1 MHSAG
6 REEVARRTG
15 GSTAHDQESGQ
26 EGKTE
31 RIVGRGKSTG
41 SLKREMS

>member
-6 REEVARRTG
+6 RDEVARRTG
-15 GSTAHDQESGQ
+15 GSTAHDQGSGR

-31 RIVGRGKSTG
+31 HIVGREKSTG